1 MRKIVEIGSWI
12 ILAVF
17 MVIIPT
23 SAFSGSSTMT
33 DYIEQSVE
41 TIEPIPTLEVITVP
55 TRTPEPTPTATP
67 EPTPEPTPELQFD
80 ENEVYLIAL
89 MTMTE
94 AEGEPE
100 DGKRMVIDTALN
112 RVDHKAFPD
121 TVYDVIYQP
130 HQFSGMTGNR
140 LEKCKRAF
148 ENDSELKEYFC
159 QLVRE
164 EMIERMNYDVIFF
177 HAKKYIQYGTPMF
190 SIGNHYFSRY

>member
-1 MRKIVEIGSWI
+1 MKKFVEICSWVVLVSLMI
-12 ILAVF
+12 IV
-17 MVIIPT
+17 PT
-23 SAFSGSSTMT
+23 SAFSGSESISK
-33 DYIEQSVE
+33 YVEQPIE
-41 TIEPIPTLEVITVP
+41 TIEPIPTLELVRVLVN
-55 TRTPEPTPTATP
+55 TPEPTPTATP
-67 EPTPEPTPELQFD
+67 EPTPTPSPEFIFD

-121 TVYDVIYQP
+121 TIYDVIYQP
-130 HQFSGMTGNR
+130 HQFSGMTGSR
-140 LEKCKRAF
+140 LEKCKRTF
-148 ENDSELKEYFC
+148 EKDRELKEYFC

-164 EMIERMNYDVIFF
+164 EMMERTNYDVVFF

-190 SIGNHYFSRY
+190 SIGNHYFSKY

>member
-1 MRKIVEIGSWI
+1 MKKFVEICSWVVLVSLMI
-12 ILAVF
+12 IV
-17 MVIIPT
+17 PT
-23 SAFSGSSTMT
+23 SAFSGNESISK
-33 DYIEQSVE
+33 YVEQPIE
-41 TIEPIPTLEVITVP
+41 TIEPIPTLELVRVP
-55 TRTPEPTPTATP
+55 VNTPEPTPTATP
-67 EPTPEPTPELQFD
+67 EPTPTPSPEFIFD

-121 TVYDVIYQP
+121 TIYDVIYQP
-130 HQFSGMTGNR
+130 HQFSGMTGSR

-148 ENDSELKEYFC
+148 EKDRELKEYFC

-164 EMIERMNYDVIFF
+164 EMMERTNYDVVFF

-190 SIGNHYFSRY
+190 SIGNHYFSKY